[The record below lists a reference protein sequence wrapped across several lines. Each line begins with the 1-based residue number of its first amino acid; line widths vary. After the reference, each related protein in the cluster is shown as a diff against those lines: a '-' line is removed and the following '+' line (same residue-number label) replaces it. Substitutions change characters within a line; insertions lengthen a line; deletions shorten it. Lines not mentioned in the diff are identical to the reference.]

1 MKRIIMLVPCYNE
14 EHRLDAYIHSI
25 KKQSIHVDLI
35 AVDDGSSDN
44 TFEKLKGH
52 NILHVERNP
61 ENLGL
66 VKTINK
72 LFQIA
77 ESYRPDF
84 LTWSGADDDLYV
96 DSIEKRLNFLTAS
109 QCDVVVSG
117 VDFKTRDGFVKFPDT
132 IPRLA
137 RLSRAEFK
145 NLHEELLPSNFIA
158 PPILLDMKRISYSD
172 LPWDEKTKHLGDWDQ
187 WLTLSKKYTFSF
199 LAGSTGLSDWDG
211 TNYSASNP
219 SLYWEKAL
227 EFLYVWNKHL
237 IQKSDAVDPWL
248 ILKTVVRGFYRVSND
263 MACSLFPACSPLK
276 VTPLGN
282 Q

>member
-1 MKRIIMLVPCYNE
+1 MLVPCYNE

-44 TFEKLKGH
+44 TFEKLKQH

-61 ENLGL
+61 RNLGL

-72 LFQIA
+72 LFKIA

-96 DSIEKRLNFLTAS
+96 DSIEKRLSFLMAN

-117 VDFKTRDGFVKFPDT
+117 VDFKTKNGLVLFPNT
-132 IPRLA
+132 IPRLSK
-137 RLSRAEFK
+137 LSQVDFK
-145 NLHEELLPSNFIA
+145 NLYEELLPCNFIA
-158 PPILLDMKRISYSD
+158 PPILLDMKRVDYAD

-187 WLTLSKKYTFSF
+187 WLTLSKKYKFSF
-199 LAGSTGLSDWDG
+199 LAESTGLSDWDG

-219 SLYWEKAL
+219 SLYWDKAQ

-237 IQKSDAVDPWL
+237 IQKSDAVDPSL
-248 ILKTVVRGFYRVSND
+248 ILKTVLRGISRISNN
-263 MACSLFPACSPLK
+263 MACALFPAYSPLK
-276 VTPLGN
+276 VTPVGGP
-282 Q
+282 